1 MFQVYIWFFYLQT
14 NASETTQGSNDE
26 KIPTNPRG
34 TGNIKVLLKYIN
46 FLLEAGLKYIDQ
58 LLLASWIFFSEINSW
73 IEVLL

>member
-34 TGNIKVLLKYIN
+34 TGNIKVLLKYI
-46 FLLEAGLKYIDQ
+46 LT
-58 LLLASWIFFSEINSW
+58 
-73 IEVLL
+73 